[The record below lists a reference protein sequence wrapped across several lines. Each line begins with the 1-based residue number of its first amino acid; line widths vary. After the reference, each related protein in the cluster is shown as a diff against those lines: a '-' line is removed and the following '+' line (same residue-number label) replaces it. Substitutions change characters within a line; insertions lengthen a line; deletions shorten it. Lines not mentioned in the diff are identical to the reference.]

1 MNGLPLIIILK
12 WSHKIS
18 DINQDYYDLA
28 VKAGERLLRCGLL
41 LVTAES
47 CTGGWLGQAVTAVAG
62 SSAWYE
68 RGFITYSNASK
79 CEMLGVQQATL
90 DQYGAVSAQ
99 TAQEMAI
106 GALNRS
112 RAQIGVSITG
122 IAGPDGGTATKPVGM
137 VCFAWAL
144 KNGLVQQEIHFFEGN
159 RETIRHLAVATALQ
173 GILRLLHEA
182 TAVA

>member
-1 MNGLPLIIILK
+1 MNQN
-12 WSHKIS
+12 SF
-18 DINQDYYDLA
+18 DLA
-28 VKAGERLLRCGLL
+28 AKVGVRLAQCGLK

-79 CEMLGVQQATL
+79 CEMLGVQQTTL
-90 DQYGAVSAQ
+90 DRYGAVSAQ
-99 TAQEMAI
+99 TAQEMVI

-112 RAQIGVSITG
+112 HAQIGVSITG
-122 IAGPDGGTATKPVGM
+122 IAGPDGGTALKPVGM

-144 KNGLVQQEIHFFEGN
+144 KDGAVRQEIQCFQGD
-159 RETIRHLAVATALQ
+159 RETIRRLSVATALQ
-173 GILRLLHEA
+173 GILHLLSDA

>member
-1 MNGLPLIIILK
+1 MGKCLTHRE
-12 WSHKIS
+12 WM
-18 DINQDYYDLA
+18 
-28 VKAGERLLRCGLL
+28 

-79 CEMLGVQQATL
+79 CEMLGVQQTTL
-90 DQYGAVSAQ
+90 DHYGAVSTQ
-99 TAQEMAI
+99 TAQAMVM
-106 GALNRS
+106 GALSRS
-112 RAQIGVSITG
+112 HAQIGVSITG

-137 VCFAWAL
+137 VCFAWAI
-144 KNGLVQQEIHFFEGN
+144 KDGLVQQETRFFKGN
-159 RETIRHLAVATALQ
+159 RETVRRLAVVTALQ
-173 GILRLLHEA
+173 GILHLLNDA

>member
-1 MNGLPLIIILK
+1 MAE
-12 WSHKIS
+12 
-18 DINQDYYDLA
+18 A
-28 VKAGERLLRCGLL
+28 VGEHLLQRGFM

-62 SSAWYE
+62 SSGWYE

-79 CEMLGVQQATL
+79 CEMLSVRQATL

-99 TAQEMAI
+99 TAQEMVM

-112 RAQIGVSITG
+112 HAQVGVSITG

-144 KNGLVQQEIHFFEGN
+144 KEGSVRQETHFFKGD
-159 RETIRHLAVATALQ
+159 RATVRCLSVATALQ
-173 GILRLLHEA
+173 GILQLLNEV

>member
-1 MNGLPLIIILK
+1 MNQNLF
-12 WSHKIS
+12 
-18 DINQDYYDLA
+18 DLA
-28 VKAGERLLRCGLL
+28 VAVGEHLLQRGFM

-62 SSAWYE
+62 SSGWYE

-79 CEMLGVQQATL
+79 CEMLSIQQATL

-99 TAQEMAI
+99 TAQEMVI

-112 RAQIGVSITG
+112 HAQVGVSITG

-137 VCFAWAL
+137 VCFAWAI
-144 KNGLVQQEIHFFEGN
+144 KDGLVRQETHFFKGN
-159 RETIRHLAVATALQ
+159 RETIRHLSVATALQ
-173 GILRLLHEA
+173 GILYLLNDV

>member
-1 MNGLPLIIILK
+1 MQHGLK
-12 WSHKIS
+12 
-18 DINQDYYDLA
+18 
-28 VKAGERLLRCGLL
+28 

-68 RGFITYSNASK
+68 RGFITYSNLSK

-99 TAQEMAI
+99 TAQEMVM

-112 RAQIGVSITG
+112 HAQVGVSITG
-122 IAGPDGGTATKPVGM
+122 IAGPDGGTAVKPVGM
-137 VCFAWAL
+137 ICFAWAIED
-144 KNGLVQQEIHFFEGN
+144 GPVRQETRFFKGN
-159 RETIRHLAVATALQ
+159 RDTIRRLSVATALQ
-173 GILRLLHEA
+173 GILRLLDDA
-182 TAVA
+182 ITVA